1 MEKKINNLE
10 IRPGIIIL
18 NGNEIRL
25 INDYEFIKKTTSSG
39 YEEAVLKIEIIIDGD
54 VIIKN
59 S

>member
-10 IRPGIIIL
+10 IRPGIMIL

-25 INDYEFIKKTTSSG
+25 INDYEFIKKTTSNG